1 MLNVSTIREWLAGK
15 SSRTALVAFRDN
27 NDDSDNACIMSS
39 SMPQIVDMLVD
50 CMMDN
55 PRFALAI
62 SEASRCYK
70 THQYAQTNSSSVRR
84 RR

>member
-1 MLNVSTIREWLAGK
+1 MMNMNSIVEWLAGR
-15 SSRTALVAFRDN
+15 SSRTALVVFRDD

-70 THQYAQTNSSSVRR
+70 NKQYAQTNSRSVRR
-84 RR
+84 R